1 MHADIACNL
10 LFHILCKSHYVL
22 ISNLE
27 LIIHSDPEHVQ
38 FSRDG
43 VIVLLEWT
51 LLHSQ
56 TYYQQFLRN
65 VSINAD
71 PQPNNVMFAGRM
83 RVQLVLSYNTLYNVS
98 VTQHSTC
105 ERLVQTAFLQ
115 LNYSKLYMHV

>member
-1 MHADIACNL
+1 MHPDIACNL
-10 LFHILCKSHYVL
+10 LFHIIHSKSHYIL

-27 LIIHSDPEHVQ
+27 LSIHSDPEHAQ

-71 PQPNNVMFAGRM
+71 PPPNNLMFAGSM
-83 RVQLVLSYNTLYNVS
+83 RVWLVPSYNTAYNVS
-98 VTQHSTC
+98 ATQHSTC
-105 ERLVQTAFLQ
+105 QRLIRTAFLE
-115 LNYSKLYMHV
+115 LNYSK